1 MFTRA
6 HALFISILLV
16 FFVLQEGFLN
26 QLHLFGGGFSMFFI
40 LIFVWSAISTQESAL
55 MSGFIAGFLLDLAQG
70 SDAPV
75 GLWTLIMV
83 VTCYLVSYF
92 GYGDANPVGIVAIV
106 AIANFA
112 AQSLFL
118 TMGALLGVQ
127 VGDLGE
133 VLITL
138 IGTTVWTLVAT
149 PIFLPLFT
157 RLHDFIMK
165 ARV

>member
-6 HALFISILLV
+6 NAIFLSILLV

-26 QLHLFGGGFSMFFI
+26 QFHLVGGGFSLFFI
-40 LIFVWSAISTQESAL
+40 LIFVWSAISIQDNAL
-55 MSGFIAGFLLDLAQG
+55 MLGFIAGFLLDLAQG

-83 VTCYLVSYF
+83 LTCYLVSYF
-92 GYGDANPVGIVAIV
+92 SYGDAAPIGIVAIV
-106 AIANFA
+106 TVANFA
-112 AQSLFL
+112 AQILFL
-118 TMGALLGVQ
+118 TMGALLGIQ
-127 VGDLGE
+127 VGDLVE

-138 IGTTVWTLVAT
+138 IGTSVWTLVVT

-157 RLHDFIMK
+157 SLHNFTLK
-165 ARV
+165 ARN